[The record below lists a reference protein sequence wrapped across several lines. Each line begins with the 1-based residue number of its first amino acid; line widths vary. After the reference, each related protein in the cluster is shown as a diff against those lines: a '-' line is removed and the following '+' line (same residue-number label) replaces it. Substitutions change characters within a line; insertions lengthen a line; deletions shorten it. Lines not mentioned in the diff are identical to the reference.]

1 MVDKP
6 SLIDDALPNQTVS
19 DAEFRETEVTEV
31 ETPNE
36 DIVQTSENVEVT
48 MDEQGGAEVSFDP
61 NAMNSALKQDHSIN
75 LAETLSE
82 QALDSLGTKLFEQY
96 REYKESRGDWEQSYR
111 EGLEL
116 LGFKYERRTEP
127 FRGASGVN
135 HPVLAEAVT
144 QFQAQ
149 AYKELLPAD
158 GPVRTQIM
166 GTITPEKQDQAHRVK
181 DFMNYQIMDQMKEYE
196 PEFDQM
202 LFYLPLSG
210 STFKKV
216 YYDEL
221 LGRAVSKFVPAD
233 DLIVP
238 YSANSLDDAEAIVHV
253 IKMSENE
260 LRKQQVA
267 GFYRDIELGQPPV
280 TENQLQDKKLELE
293 GISKDGQEDQYTLL
307 EMHVNLDLEGY
318 EDTSPDG
325 EETGIKIPYI
335 VTIAESNNKIL
346 SIRRNY
352 AEGDKLMKKINYFVQ
367 FKFLPGTGF
376 YGFGLIHMIG
386 GLTRTAT
393 AALRQLLDAGTLS
406 NLPAGF
412 KSRGIRIRDDA
423 QPLQPGE
430 FRDVDAPGGNIK
442 DQFMTLPFKGPDATL
457 LQLMG
462 IVVSAGQR
470 FAAIADMQ
478 VGDMNQQAA
487 VGTTVALLERGSRV
501 MSAIHKRLY
510 VGLKQEFK
518 LLANVFKT
526 YLPPIYPYDVPG
538 ATRNIKMQDFDD
550 RIDILPIADPNIFS
564 QTQRISMAQSQLQL
578 AQSNPQLH
586 NLYQAYRSMYEALG
600 VKNISSILPPPQQ
613 PQPIDP
619 SMEEIAAMAGKPFQ
633 AFVGQDHKAHI
644 DSHLNFMKSNTVQNN
659 PMVMGALQ
667 KNILERISLMAQEQ
681 IQLEFREELMQARQI
696 QMALQQNP
704 NDPALVQQ
712 ANQLTQTM
720 NARKAVLIAEMT
732 KDYMD
737 EEQKIIS
744 EFGGDPLIKLKTR
757 ELDLRARQ
765 NEARAAYDEGRIS
778 LDTLKAMMNQ
788 QNTQEKLEQN
798 EDLAELRAETS
809 IAKTILSGENSIR
822 RQQMADAS
830 KIHDFGRNFKKK

>member
-1 MVDKP
+1 MAEIDKP
-6 SLIDDALPNQTVS
+6 LPNVDITEKDEAFVEQ
-19 DAEFRETEVTEV
+19 EVTV
-31 ETPNE
+31 PNE
-36 DIVQTSENVEVT
+36 ENVNNEDVEVT
-48 MDEQGGAEVSFDP
+48 MDEEGGAEISFDP
-61 NAMNSALKQDHSIN
+61 AAPQLESTDHFQN
-75 LAETLSE
+75 LAEIMDD
-82 QALDSLGTKLFEQY
+82 QDLDELGTTLFDKY
-96 REYKESRGDWEQSYR
+96 TEYKESRGDWEQSYR

-158 GPVRTQIM
+158 GPVRAQIL
-166 GTITPEKQDQAHRVK
+166 GDITNEKQDQAHRVK
-181 DFMNYQIMDQMKEYE
+181 DFMNYQIMDQMQEYE

-216 YYDEL
+216 YYDDL

-238 YSANSLDDAEAIVHV
+238 YSANSLEDAEAIVHV

-260 LRKQQVA
+260 LRKQQVS
-267 GFYRDIELGQPPV
+267 GFYRDIELGQPPI
-280 TENQLQDKKLELE
+280 TSNELE
-293 GISKDGQEDQYTLL
+293 EKERQLEGVTKNGQEDQYTIL
-307 EMHVNLDLEGY
+307 EMHVNLDLEGF
-318 EDTSPDG
+318 EDMGADG
-325 EETGIKIPYI
+325 EETGIKLPYI

-346 SIRRNY
+346 SIRRNFTQDDPTK
-352 AEGDKLMKKINYFVQ
+352 EKIKYFVQ
-367 FKFLPGTGF
+367 YKFLPGTGF

-393 AALRQLLDAGTLS
+393 AALRQLLDAGTLA

-412 KSRGIRIRDDA
+412 KTRGIRIRDDA

-442 DQFMTLPFKGPDATL
+442 DQFMQLPFKGPDQTL

-462 IVVSAGQR
+462 VVVNAGQR
-470 FAAIADMQ
+470 FASIADSQ

-518 LLANVFKT
+518 LLAEVFKS
-526 YLPPIYPYDVPG
+526 YLPAEYPYDVPG
-538 ATRNIKMQDFDD
+538 AARNVKQTDFDD
-550 RIDILPIADPNIFS
+550 RIDILPVADPNIFS

-578 AQSNPQLH
+578 AQSNPQVH
-586 NLYQAYRSMYEALG
+586 DLYQAYRSMYEALG
-600 VKNISSILPPPQQ
+600 VKNINAILPPPVQ

-619 SMEEIAAMAGKPFQ
+619 SLEEIAAMAGKPFQ
-633 AFVGQDHKAHI
+633 AFPGQDHKAHI
-644 DSHLNFMKSNTVQNN
+644 DSHLSFMQSNMVQNS

-681 IQLEFREELMQARQI
+681 VQLEFQQELMQAQ
-696 QMALQQNP
+696 QMQQMLQANP
-704 NDPALVQQ
+704 NNQELINQ
-712 ANQLTQTM
+712 ANALTNKI
-720 NARKAVLIAEMT
+720 NARKAILIAEMT
-732 KDYMD
+732 KDYMM
-737 EEQKIIS
+737 EEQKILT
-744 EFGGDPLIKLKTR
+744 EYGGDPLLKLKSR
-757 ELDLRARQ
+757 ELDIK
-765 NEARAAYDEGRIS
+765 ARADEAKRAYDEGRIS
-778 LDTLKAMMNQ
+778 LDTMRAMQNQ
-788 QNTQEKLEQN
+788 QQFDEKMEQN
-798 EDLAELRAETS
+798 EDLAELRADTSLTKQEMS
-809 IAKTILSGENSIR
+809 IA
-822 RQQMADAS
+822 S
-830 KIHDFGRNFKKK
+830 KKFDFGRNFKKN

>member
-1 MVDKP
+1 MADKP

-36 DIVQTSENVEVT
+36 DIVQTSEDVAVT
-48 MDEQGGAEVSFDP
+48 MDEEGGAEVSFDP
-61 NAMNSALKQDHSIN
+61 NAMDSALKQDHSIN

-82 QALDSLGTKLFEQY
+82 QALDSLGTKLFDQY

-149 AYKELLPAD
+149 AYKELLPSD
-158 GPVRTQIM
+158 GPVRTQIL
-166 GTITPEKQDQAHRVK
+166 GDVTVAKEEQAKRVK

-267 GFYRDIELGQPPV
+267 GFYRDIDLGQPPI
-280 TENQLQDKKLELE
+280 TENQLEDKKLELE

-393 AALRQLLDAGTLS
+393 AALRQLLDAGTLA

-526 YLPPIYPYDVPG
+526 YLPPVYPYDVPG

-550 RIDILPIADPNIFS
+550 RIDILPVADPNIFS

-613 PQPIDP
+613 PQPLDP

-644 DSHLNFMKSNTVQNN
+644 DAHLNFMKSNTVQNN

-704 NDPALVQQ
+704 NDPALIQQ

-830 KIHDFGRNFKKK
+830 KIHDFGRNFGKK